1 MKILGQTKKKN
12 ISIILLAMIIF
23 VAMTSNYQVKAA
35 IRSEDIQALID
46 GGETNI
52 TLEDDVVGNIVIPSG
67 KTVTLNLNGHFIKGE
82 AVGTNLNSSVPA
94 SGTAINGVMNATI
107 TNKGTLTIK
116 GSGRVVAGGQYD
128 AALVNTSSGTAN
140 LQGGSFEDAGTGGW
154 FVVQN
159 LGRMT
164 VSGSTV
170 IENRTG
176 AYAGLLNGV
185 DETCICSGQSITGYS
200 TGTANLTVSGGT
212 IKGINT
218 ALKNGDKF
226 AKATITGGTIRA
238 TSSNNSSHGV
248 IVNSNNMELK
258 ITGGTLTS
266 SGLSPIVRAEVKSY
280 GTSGAGVTISGGTFK
295 CTEGDCIQVVSNASG
310 VSPVVNVSGGS
321 FTGNIAKSV
330 ENNNTS
336 GLSLTGGTYSDGNI
350 DSYVASDRAIY
361 SSDGLYTIGKKST
374 AVVAESVMVLVGDSG
389 SIGELDDA
397 FREYAVTNVGD
408 SNVAEVSNGTVTGKA
423 SGVTTVSSSITTI
436 VGGNASTDTK
446 NTEVVVYDV
455 VPSTDSNLDKAA
467 NESVRAMV
475 KEFVNNGKA
484 DGLNEVSKDSLKS
497 VLVDGGVV
505 KTEVSLKEVEAKDV
519 LDDALAIDKLIGE
532 GAKAARYYKIE
543 IVLKSGDDV
552 VANVTTLKSPIS
564 LTLNIPSDIKEVEE
578 GYVRQYSVV
587 RIHDGQAEI
596 IDSKYD
602 ETVQTL
608 TVESDK
614 FSTYGITYKDVLES
628 EANTDEVNGEHVDVS
643 EDTVAAEDEPRTIYN
658 PKTGDIIACIGAILI
673 FASAGFALSK
683 LNKAK
688 NNLK

>member
-1 MKILGQTKKKN
+1 MKRLGQTKKKN

-82 AVGTNLNSSVPA
+82 AVGTNINSNLSA
-94 SGTAINGVMNATI
+94 SGTTINGVMNATI

-200 TGTANLTVSGGT
+200 SGTANLTISGGT

-226 AKATITGGTIRA
+226 AKATITGGTVRA
-238 TSSNNSSHGV
+238 TSSNNSSQGV
-248 IVNSNNMELK
+248 IINSNNMELK

-266 SGLSPIVRAEVKSY
+266 GGLSPIVRAEVKSY
-280 GTSGAGVTISGGTFK
+280 GTSGAGITISGGTFK

-374 AVVAESVMVLVGDSG
+374 AVVAESVMVLVGES
-389 SIGELDDA
+389 SPIGELDDA
-397 FREYAVTNVGD
+397 FKEHAITTVGD
-408 SNVAEVSNGTVTGKA
+408 SSIADVSNGTITAKA
-423 SGVTTVSSSITTI
+423 NGTTTVNSSITTI
-436 VGGNASTDTK
+436 VGGNATADTK
-446 NTEVVVYDV
+446 ETEVVVYDV
-455 VPSTDSNLDKAA
+455 VPSTENALDKAA
-467 NESVRAMV
+467 NESVRKMV
-475 KEFVNNGKA
+475 KEFVDNGKA
-484 DGLNEVSKDSLKS
+484 NGLTEVSKDSLKS

-505 KTEVSLKEVEAKDV
+505 KTEVSLKAVEAKEV

-532 GAKAARYYKIE
+532 GAKASRYYKIE
-543 IVLKSGDDV
+543 IVVKAGDEI
-552 VANVTTLKSPIS
+552 VANVTTLTSPIS
-564 LTLNIPSDIKEVEE
+564 ITLNIPSDIEEVEE
-578 GYVRQYSVV
+578 GYVREFSVV

-614 FSTYGITYKDVLES
+614 FSTYAVTYKDTLES
-628 EANTDEVNGEHVDVS
+628 EANPTDENGQASEVS
-643 EDTVAAEDEPRTIYN
+643 EETITAEDEPRTIYN
-658 PKTGDIIACIGAILI
+658 PKTGDVIACVVAVLTLAG
-673 FASAGFALSK
+673 AGFMLSK

>member
-1 MKILGQTKKKN
+1 MKRLGQTKKKN
-12 ISIILLAMIIF
+12 IAVIILAVIIF
-23 VAMTSNYQVKAA
+23 IAMTSNYEVKAA

-46 GGETNI
+46 AGETTI
-52 TLEDDVVGNIVIPSG
+52 TLEDDVVGNIVIPAG

-82 AVGTNLNSSVPA
+82 AVGTNINSNLAA
-94 SGTAINGVMNATI
+94 SGTVINGVMNATI

-116 GSGRVVAGGQYD
+116 GSGRIVAGGQYD

-200 TGTANLTVSGGT
+200 SGTANLTVSGGT

-238 TSSNNSSHGV
+238 TSSNNSSQGV
-248 IVNSNNMELK
+248 IVNSNNMELNIK
-258 ITGGTLTS
+258 GGTLTS

-295 CTEGDCIQVVSNASG
+295 CTEGDCIQVVSHASG
-310 VSPVVNVSGGS
+310 VNANVNVSGGS

-330 ENNNTS
+330 ENNNTA
-336 GLSLTGGTYSDGNI
+336 GLSLTGGTYTDGNI
-350 DSYVASDRAIY
+350 DSFVASDSAIY
-361 SSDGLYTIGKKST
+361 TSDGLYVIGKKST
-374 AVVAESVMVLVGDSG
+374 AVVAESVMVLVGESS

-397 FREYAVTNVGD
+397 FKEHAITTVGD
-408 SNVAEVSNGTVTGKA
+408 SSIADVSNGTITAKA
-423 SGVTTVSSSITTI
+423 NGTTTVNSSITTI
-436 VGGNASTDTK
+436 VGGNATADTK
-446 NTEVVVYDV
+446 ETEVVVYDV
-455 VPSTDSNLDKAA
+455 VPSTENALDKAA
-467 NESVRAMV
+467 NESVRKMV
-475 KEFVNNGKA
+475 KEFVDNGKA
-484 DGLNEVSKDSLKS
+484 NGLTEVSKDSLKS
-497 VLVDGGVV
+497 VLADGGVV
-505 KTEVSLKEVEAKDV
+505 KTEVSLKAVEAKEV

-532 GAKAARYYKIE
+532 GAKASRYYKIE
-543 IVLKSGDDV
+543 IVVKAGDEI
-552 VANVTTLKSPIS
+552 VANVTTLTSPIS
-564 LTLNIPSDIKEVEE
+564 ITLNIPSDIEEVEE
-578 GYVRQYSVV
+578 GYVREFSVV

-608 TVESDK
+608 TIESDK
-614 FSTYGITYKDVLES
+614 FSTYAVTYKDTLES
-628 EANTDEVNGEHVDVS
+628 EANPTDENGQASQVS
-643 EDTVAAEDEPRTIYN
+643 EETITAEDEPRTIYN
-658 PKTGDIIACIGAILI
+658 PKTGDVIACVVAILTL
-673 FASAGFALSK
+673 AGAGFMLSK